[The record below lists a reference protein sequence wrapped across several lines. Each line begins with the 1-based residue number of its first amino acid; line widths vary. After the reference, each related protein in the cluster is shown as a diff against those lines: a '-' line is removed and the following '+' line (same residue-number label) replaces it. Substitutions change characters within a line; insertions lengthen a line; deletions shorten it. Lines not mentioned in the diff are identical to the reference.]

1 MMNIPKVTSEKPSV
15 PTLWVDTSVV
25 IKLTKIARGEALQ
38 AIEIER
44 LTRLQELVRELGEGG
59 KLLCPRAD
67 QEEEY
72 VAGRFEKDVH
82 GDFLVL
88 SLGVALRH
96 RQGVFDY
103 QAQLGMKAYVQQSDT
118 ITVPLLAYFHSDP
131 VKELEEARHRAML
144 IGVNPFKDSEILARR
159 NAAKAEVQRVWENL
173 RHEFVAQKRTY
184 EEQLRE
190 EQRGYADAMAQKVEE
205 FQHKVRSGIAPDF
218 WEFMGVEGFLMFISY
233 WKELGGKPPGLQGV
247 HRYFCSSYFNELPVA
262 RIREQLGADLLTGNQ
277 PILTGDMMDVELLS
291 VAIPVSHFVLTDKR
305 MSERIK
311 RRGIDKDWG
320 TEVYSMAD
328 IDGLFGKLEA
338 LR

>member
-311 RRGIDKDWG
+311 RRGINKDWG

-338 LR
+338 LH

>member
-1 MMNIPKVTSEKPSV
+1 MSIPKITSEKPSV

-25 IKLTKIARGEALQ
+25 IKLTKIARGESLQ
-38 AIEIER
+38 AIEVER
-44 LTRLQELVRELGEGG
+44 LTHLQELVRKLGESG

-72 VAGRFEKDVH
+72 VAGRLEKDVH

-96 RQGVFDY
+96 RQGIFDY
-103 QAQLGMKAYVQQSDT
+103 QAQLGMKAYVQRLES

-131 VKELEEARHRAML
+131 VKELEEARQRSML

-159 NAAKAEVQRVWENL
+159 SVAKAEVQRVWENL
-173 RHEFVAQKRTY
+173 RQEFVAEKRTY
-184 EEQLRE
+184 EAQLRE
-190 EQRGYADAMAQKVEE
+190 EQRGYADAMAHKVEE
-205 FQHKVRSGIAPDF
+205 FQQKVRSGIAPDS
-218 WEFMGVEGFLMFISY
+218 WEFTSVEGFLMFLSY
-233 WKELGGKPPGLQGV
+233 WKDLGGKPSGPQGL
-247 HRYFCSSYFNELPVA
+247 HPYFCSSYFNDLPVA

-291 VAIPVSHFVLTDKR
+291 VAIPISHFVLTDKR
-305 MSERIK
+305 MSERVK

-320 TEVYSMAD
+320 AEVYSMSD
-328 IDGLFGKLEA
+328 IDGLFCKLEA
-338 LR
+338 LL